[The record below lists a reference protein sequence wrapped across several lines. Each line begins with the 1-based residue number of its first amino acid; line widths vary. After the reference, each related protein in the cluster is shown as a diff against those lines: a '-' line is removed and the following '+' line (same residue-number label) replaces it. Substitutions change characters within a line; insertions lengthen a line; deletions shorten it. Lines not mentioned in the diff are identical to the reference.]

1 MNNTTFSSSFPSDH
15 WCSGVKLL
23 TYTNWEESRP
33 IVVLLADPYR
43 GANEPESRI
52 ALVNHCVSVAKVF
65 SDHLPIDNLL
75 WNTTVTGWRMV
86 EKNNTQCCKYV
97 LSLRFAYSLSFFH
110 LNIVISL
117 VTET

>member
-1 MNNTTFSSSFPSDH
+1 MNNTTFSSSFPSEQ

-23 TYTNWEESRP
+23 TDTNWEESRP
-33 IVVLLADPYR
+33 VVVLLADPYR

-75 WNTTVTGWRMV
+75 WNTTVTGWRMD
-86 EKNNTQCCKYV
+86 EKTTHSVVNISY
-97 LSLRFAYSLSFFH
+97 LSLLLTVYLSFTSR
-110 LNIVISL
+110 L
-117 VTET
+117 